1 MAVLAAG
8 LGACALLAACAP
20 VQAGAAAVVGDQ
32 RITVSSLD
40 TQVSNLQAAAKP
52 YGSAVQ
58 IKPAQLPDA
67 VLSWMIR
74 FEVMD
79 EMAAANGIS
88 VTDAQAQ
95 AALNSLKPVA
105 QQNGLASTAELLVA
119 NGVPPQMF
127 MQVGRWEAQQD
138 AFALKHN
145 GGKPVTS
152 QTEQDAVTSAISKA
166 SCQAA
171 KSLDIKVSPQY
182 GRLDFT
188 PPFAVVAAPD
198 TLSRPA
204 GTPSPAN
211 HQGPRPGVLTVLL
224 SSPRVAPGL
233 LSWQAWSALHA
244 AGRVLAGS
252 AGHPLIPALA
262 AAGVVTDM
270 VDGPSSADGAA
281 LAAFL
286 SSAVSASPGPVV
298 WLAPQGEAA
307 DPALLGSLSVPHEVL
322 NGAPDLPG
330 AHLLDLVSIM
340 DRLRVACPWD
350 REQTHQS
357 LLPYLLE
364 EAYEAAE
371 TIETGDLAAL
381 REEIGDV
388 MFQAFFH
395 ARIAA
400 ERPVSE
406 DGFTIDEVADT
417 LAAKLV
423 RRHPH
428 VFGSVSVSS
437 AADVNANWEEIKK
450 AERAA
455 KAASATAGSPDGAGG
470 PSVLD
475 GVSFGQPA
483 LSLAA
488 QLQRRAERAGI
499 VAADGGNVPGVGLA
513 AAAGDQTSGERLGG
527 ALMALV
533 ARAGEAGLDP
543 ELELRAA
550 ARRFADSVRARERPA
565 G

>member
-1 MAVLAAG
+1 
-8 LGACALLAACAP
+8 
-20 VQAGAAAVVGDQ
+20 
-32 RITVSSLD
+32 
-40 TQVSNLQAAAKP
+40 
-52 YGSAVQ
+52 
-58 IKPAQLPDA
+58 
-67 VLSWMIR
+67 
-74 FEVMD
+74 
-79 EMAAANGIS
+79 
-88 VTDAQAQ
+88 
-95 AALNSLKPVA
+95 
-105 QQNGLASTAELLVA
+105 
-119 NGVPPQMF
+119 
-127 MQVGRWEAQQD
+127 
-138 AFALKHN
+138 
-145 GGKPVTS
+145 
-152 QTEQDAVTSAISKA
+152 
-166 SCQAA
+166 
-171 KSLDIKVSPQY
+171 
-182 GRLDFT
+182 
-188 PPFAVVAAPD
+188 
-198 TLSRPA
+198 
-204 GTPSPAN
+204 
-211 HQGPRPGVLTVLL
+211 VLTVLL

-233 LSWQAWSALHA
+233 LSWQAWSALRA
-244 AGRVLAGS
+244 AGRVLAGP
-252 AGHPLIPALA
+252 AGHPLISALA
-262 AAGVVTDM
+262 AAGVLTDL
-270 VDGPSSADGAA
+270 VDAPSPADAAA

-286 SSAVSASPGPVV
+286 SSAVSSSPGPVV

-322 NGAPDLPG
+322 DGSPDLPG

-340 DRLRVACPWD
+340 DTLRVSCPWD

-395 ARIAA
+395 ARVAA
-400 ERPVSE
+400 ERGAA
-406 DGFTIDEVADT
+406 DGGFTIDDVADT

-455 KAASATAGSPDGAGG
+455 KARAAAAAGLAGPVPGDGGAGSDGAGL

-488 QLQRRAERAGI
+488 QLQRRAARAGIGVPVAADSSGASTGGDPAVPADGLGSGTGRLTGERAG
-499 VAADGGNVPGVGLA
+499 D
-513 AAAGDQTSGERLGG
+513 

-533 ARAGEAGLDP
+533 ARMREAGLDP

-550 ARRFADSVRARERPA
+550 ARRFAESVRERERAVGQPA
-565 G
+565 E